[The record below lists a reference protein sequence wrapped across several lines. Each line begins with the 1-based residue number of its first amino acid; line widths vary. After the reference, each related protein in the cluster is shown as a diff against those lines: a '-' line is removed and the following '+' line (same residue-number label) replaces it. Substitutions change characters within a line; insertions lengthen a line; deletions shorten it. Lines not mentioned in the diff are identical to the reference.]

1 MNILLTGASGF
12 VGRNLHTRLLALGH
26 SIRCASRRSGFDFR
40 RMLSPDDWAPHL
52 AGIDAVI
59 NAVGIIGET
68 WRQKFETLHARAPIA
83 LFRACADAGVR
94 RVVQISALGA
104 DHTAFSPYHLSKR
117 AADDFLRTL
126 DLDWFVLRP
135 SLIFGR
141 GGTSAELF
149 IRLARL
155 PRIPVIGD
163 GLQGLQPIHIGDLVA
178 TVVRC
183 LAASETRQTIDVAG
197 ADTIAFGDWL
207 QSMRLA
213 QGLPPAPLLH
223 IPYRLAMA
231 LSHAARHVLPLL
243 QADTLRM
250 LRAGYHAD
258 HRPLARFL
266 GREPAAPTAER
277 FFTDAANMTTGRPS

>member
-12 VGRNLHTRLLALGH
+12 VGRNLTAVLQSLGH
-26 SIRCASRRSGFDFR
+26 RIQPASRRTGVDFNR
-40 RMLSPDDWAPHL
+40 LLSPADWAPRL

-68 WRQKFETLHARAPIA
+68 RRQRFETLHAQAPMA

-104 DHTAFSPYHLSKR
+104 DHTAFSSYHLSKR
-117 AADDFLRTL
+117 AADDCLRVL

-141 GGTSAELF
+141 GGGSAGLF
-149 IRLARL
+149 MRLARL

-163 GLQGLQPIHIGDLVA
+163 GQQRLQPIHIGDLVA
-178 TVVRC
+178 TVVRS
-183 LAASETRQTIDVAG
+183 LETNETRQTIDVAG
-197 ADTIAFGDWL
+197 GETIAFGDWL

-213 QGLPPAPLLH
+213 QGLPPTPLVH
-223 IPYRLAMA
+223 IPYGLATA

-243 QADTLRM
+243 QPDTLRM
-250 LRAGYHAD
+250 LRAGCHAD
-258 HRPLARFL
+258 HRPLAKFL
-266 GREPAAPTAER
+266 GRAPAAPTAEH
-277 FFTDAANMTTGRPS
+277 FFTDALNMRR